1 MATAPF
7 VKRQPLPEGEIK
19 EAYKESLKELSTTLA
34 ELGKGTY
41 LADTAS
47 DKVEWKS
54 GQIYEVPLLHI
65 RENPVNAREIYS
77 SVNLQSLTESIK
89 SVGQKIPA
97 IGYADAQTVVLI
109 DGHRRLDAA
118 TKLGLSTLT
127 VQIVAQPVSDKE
139 LYLAS
144 RLANTERQ
152 AQSPLDDALV
162 WRRLLDR
169 KVFETQLELAQFLKL
184 DPAEVSRTLAI
195 GTLSATVIAQL
206 SEYPVLL
213 NYSMLNAL
221 REFEQSQGSE
231 KTISFIPEIIQNGYG
246 YREVQ
251 ARRKKMEGAP
261 RTRETPKSIPVTY
274 LQGKG
279 TVKTFPKDG
288 RVELVI
294 KGLNPEAADEFVT
307 KLNSLFAQPAS

>member
-1 MATAPF
+1 MATAAF
-7 VKRQPLPEGEIK
+7 VRRQPLPAGEIK
-19 EAYKESLKELSTTLA
+19 KAYEESLAGLPATLA
-34 ELGKGTY
+34 QLGKGTY
-41 LADTAS
+41 LPDMAIEQS
-47 DKVEWKS
+47 RWVL
-54 GQIYEVPLLHI
+54 GQIYDVPLAHI
-65 RENPVNAREIYS
+65 RANPVNAREIYS
-77 SVNLQSLTESIK
+77 SANLRSLAESIQ

-118 TKLGLSTLT
+118 TKLGLGTLT
-127 VQIVAQPVSDKE
+127 VQVVAQPASDKD

-169 KVFETQLELAQFLKL
+169 KIFQTQAELSEFLKL
-184 DPAEVSRTLAI
+184 DQAEVSRTLAI
-195 GTLSATVIAQL
+195 GTLSASAIAQL
-206 SEYPVLL
+206 IEYPLL
-213 NYSMLNAL
+213 LTYSMLNAL
-221 REFEQSQGSE
+221 REFEQSQGTE
-231 KTISFIPEIIQNGYG
+231 KTLSFIHEIVQNGYG

-251 ARRKKMEGAP
+251 ARRKTLERAP
-261 RTRETPKSIPVTY
+261 RTRETPRAVPVNY
-274 LQGKG
+274 LQGSG

-294 KGLNPEAADEFVT
+294 KGLSPEATEDFVA
-307 KLNSLFAQPAS
+307 KLDSFFSQA

>member
-7 VKRQPLPEGEIK
+7 VRRQPLPAGEIK
-19 EAYKESLKELSTTLA
+19 EAYKESLAGLPATLA
-34 ELGKGTY
+34 QLGAGTY
-41 LADTAS
+41 LPDMS
-47 DKVEWKS
+47 IGQSGWVP
-54 GQIYEVPLLHI
+54 GQIYDVPLMHI
-65 RENPVNAREIYS
+65 RANPVNAREIYS
-77 SVNLQSLTESIK
+77 SANLRSLTESIQ

-109 DGHRRLDAA
+109 DGHRRFDAA
-118 TKLGLSTLT
+118 TKLGLTSLT
-127 VQIVAQPVSDKE
+127 VQIVEQPATDKE

-169 KVFETQLELAQFLKL
+169 KIFQSQLELAQFLKL

-195 GTLSATVIAQL
+195 GSLSATVITQL
-206 SEYPVLL
+206 VEYPILL
-213 NYSMLNAL
+213 TYSMLNAL
-221 REFEQSQGSE
+221 REFEQSQGAE
-231 KTISFIPEIIQNGYG
+231 KTISLIQEIVQNGYG

-251 ARRKKMEGAP
+251 ARRKKMESAP

-307 KLNSLFAQPAS
+307 KLNSLFAQNLS